1 MVNQHEYTKEDYKK
15 FIHTLVDDL
24 DDFYFIKVIYSVIAR
39 ECQRARS

>member
-1 MVNQHEYTKEDYKK
+1 MENRYKYTKEDYKK

-39 ECQRARS
+39 ECQRAGS